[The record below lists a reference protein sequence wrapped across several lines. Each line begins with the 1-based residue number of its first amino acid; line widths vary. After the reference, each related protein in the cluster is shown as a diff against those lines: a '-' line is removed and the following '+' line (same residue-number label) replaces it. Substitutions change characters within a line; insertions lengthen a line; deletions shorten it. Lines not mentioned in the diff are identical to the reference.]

1 VDFHDAAGKR
11 VGSVARHDVGKR
23 AMLYVREGEWE
34 LRFGS
39 GWRTEK
45 VKVERGKSVT
55 VEARK
60 E

>member
-1 VDFHDAAGKR
+1 
-11 VGSVARHDVGKR
+11 
-23 AMLYVREGEWE
+23 MLYVREGEWE

-55 VEARK
+55 VEPRK